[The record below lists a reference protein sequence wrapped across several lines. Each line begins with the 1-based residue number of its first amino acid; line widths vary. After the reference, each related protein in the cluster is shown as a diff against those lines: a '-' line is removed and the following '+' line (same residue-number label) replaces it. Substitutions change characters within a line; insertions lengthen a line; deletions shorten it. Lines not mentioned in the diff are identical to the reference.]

1 MRELVVLFGS
11 TGACTILGRS
21 FVPLPEPLL
30 GIGERIIEFFDGGGD
45 PPFQLYVYEP
55 TAEWEVRRELDELRL
70 WLGAAGR
77 TVNVAAISLA
87 DLFWAALEDAGW
99 MESLI
104 EAEKEADGNASGLAR
119 VYESVGEV
127 LRDEPSL
134 PNRVRAEVAS
144 CDERTAVF
152 LYRAGALYP
161 AYRTS
166 SLLDDLRTDLRLPVT
181 LLYPGR
187 VVGEVGLSFMGR
199 CEPAYGYRAR
209 IVPRGDVP

>member
-1 MRELVVLFGS
+1 MPPRD
-11 TGACTILGRS
+11 A
-21 FVPLPEPLL
+21 LL
-30 GIGERIIEFFDGGGD
+30 GIGERIVEFVDSGGD
-45 PPFQLYVYEP
+45 PPFQLYVYDP
-55 TAEWEVRRELDELRL
+55 IAEWEVRRELDELRL

-77 TVNVAAISLA
+77 KVNVAAISLA
-87 DLFWAALEDAGW
+87 RLFWAALEDAGW
-99 MESLI
+99 MDSLVQAER
-104 EAEKEADGNASGLAR
+104 EANANGDANALAE
-119 VYESVGEV
+119 VYDSVGEV

-134 PNRVRAEVAS
+134 PDRVRTEIAG

-166 SLLDDLRTDLRLPVT
+166 SLLDDLRADLRLPVT

-187 VVGEVGLSFMGR
+187 VVGEFGLSFMGR

-209 IVPRGDVP
+209 IVPRGDVA

>member
-1 MRELVVLFGS
+1 M
-11 TGACTILGRS
+11 
-21 FVPLPEPLL
+21 PLPEPLL
-30 GIGERIIEFFDGGGD
+30 GIGDRIVGFFDGGGD
-45 PPFQLYVYEP
+45 PPFQLYVYDP

-70 WLGAAGR
+70 WLGAAER
-77 TVNVAAISLA
+77 KVNVAAISLA
-87 DLFWAALEDAGW
+87 RLFWAALEDAGW

-104 EAEKEADGNASGLAR
+104 EAEREANGDAFALAD

-134 PNRVRAEVAS
+134 PDRVRAEVAS
-144 CDERTAVF
+144 CDDRTAVI
-152 LYRAGALYP
+152 LYRAGSLYP

-187 VVGEVGLSFMGR
+187 VIGEFGLSFMGR

-209 IVPRGDVP
+209 IVPRGDVV

>member
-1 MRELVVLFGS
+1 
-11 TGACTILGRS
+11 
-21 FVPLPEPLL
+21 
-30 GIGERIIEFFDGGGD
+30 
-45 PPFQLYVYEP
+45 
-55 TAEWEVRRELDELRL
+55 
-70 WLGAAGR
+70 
-77 TVNVAAISLA
+77 
-87 DLFWAALEDAGW
+87 

-104 EAEKEADGNASGLAR
+104 EAEKEADGNASELAR

-166 SLLDDLRTDLRLPVT
+166 SLLDDLRADLRLPVT

-187 VVGEVGLSFMGR
+187 VVGEFGLSFMGR

>member
-1 MRELVVLFGS
+1 M
-11 TGACTILGRS
+11 
-21 FVPLPEPLL
+21 PLPEPLV
-30 GIGERIIEFFDGGGD
+30 GIGERIVEFFDGGGD
-45 PPFQLYVYEP
+45 PPFQLYVYDP
-55 TAEWEVRRELDELRL
+55 TDEWEVRRELDDLRL
-70 WLGAAGR
+70 WLGAAER
-77 TVNVAAISLA
+77 AVNVAAISLA
-87 DLFWAALEDAGW
+87 NLFWAALEDAGW

-104 EAEKEADGNASGLAR
+104 EAEKEADGNASELAR

-166 SLLDDLRTDLRLPVT
+166 SLLDDLRADLRLPVT

-187 VVGEVGLSFMGR
+187 VVGEFGLSFMGR